1 VLVALVI
8 QHAMRM
14 RCIILPSVACPPLLY
29 FSTLSHKQHDFRQKE
44 IEHKKCVVIFF
55 TNF

>member
-14 RCIILPSVACPPLLY
+14 RCIVIY
-29 FSTLSHKQHDFRQKE
+29 GHFDWK
-44 IEHKKCVVIFF
+44 IFF
-55 TNF
+55 HINS